1 MPLSEGCAGAY
12 LPQTKSGFP
21 RLQATGKPYDR
32 KEVFSMVHENR
43 MESPELAVG
52 IVIQTLLFLFAWFL
66 LQEFGVI

>member
-1 MPLSEGCAGAY
+1 
-12 LPQTKSGFP
+12 
-21 RLQATGKPYDR
+21 
-32 KEVFSMVHENR
+32 MVTENR